1 MVNKARGSA
10 WDTLDNLGYQNL
22 GDFAFS
28 GDDVSVT
35 LTTLLANNLP
45 VYIPPGTWNIGVLS
59 LPANAIVFGCGEKS
73 ILRVKNAANSI
84 NISIGSG
91 ATLSDLLVDGNK
103 ANQVGVSLHTIQL
116 NNAVR
121 AKLRNVKVIN
131 AKADAFNLTGAASSE
146 NILDSC
152 SATGFL
158 GNGFR
163 VEQGADTQ
171 LINPNAYSS
180 DAVST
185 GDGIAITS
193 NGNAVT
199 RVSLVN
205 PVSKGNAG
213 RGIALLGNGSKNV
226 SEISIVNPRTSSN
239 TSNGIHLI
247 NTTGVTIVGGMSI
260 SNGIDGV
267 RLEGDVQFTRV
278 TNVQAKSNTSF
289 GMREVTSGSTPN
301 NNTFAYDLSQLNGN
315 NVITVV
321 GGASVVVG

>member
-1 MVNKARGSA
+1 MVNKAKGSA
-10 WDTLDNLGYQNL
+10 WDTQDNLGYQNL

-28 GDDVSVT
+28 GDDVSAI

-45 VYIPPGTWNIGVLS
+45 VYIPPGTWNIGVVS
-59 LPANAIVFGCGEKS
+59 LPANAIVFGCGERS
-73 ILRVKNAANSI
+73 ILRVKNAANSV
-84 NISIGSG
+84 NISVGSG
-91 ATLSDLLVDGNK
+91 ALLADLLVDGNK

-116 NNAVR
+116 SNAVR

-131 AKADAFNLTGAASSE
+131 SRGDSFNVTGAASSE
-146 NILDSC
+146 NVLEDC

-163 VEQGADTQ
+163 VEQGIDTQ
-171 LINPNAYSS
+171 LLNPTAYLS

-199 RVSLVN
+199 RTIISN
-205 PVSKGNAG
+205 PVSRNNTG
-213 RGIALLGNGSKNV
+213 RGISLIGNGSKNV
-226 SEISIVNPRTSSN
+226 SEVSIVNPRITGN

-247 NTTGVTIVGGMSI
+247 NTTGITIMGGMSI

-267 RLEGDVQFTRV
+267 RLEGDVQFSRI
-278 TNVQAKSNTSF
+278 TNVQSKGNVSF
-289 GMREVTSGSTPN
+289 GMREVVSGSTPN
-301 NNTFAYDLSQLNGN
+301 NNTFAYDISQLNGN

-321 GGASVVVG
+321 GGASLVVG